1 MINKKPIAIIPAR
14 GGSKR
19 IKLKNIILFKNR
31 PLIYWTI
38 KSAIECKIFSKIYVS
53 TDSVVIKNKLNKFR
67 NFKNKINFLYR
78 PKKLSGSK
86 TKTSSLIKYLI
97 KKNSLDKKFFDFIL
111 LQPTSPLRKK
121 EHIKMMWNLY
131 KKYNLIDFFSVSE
144 RVNKFKINKKN
155 RKIFY
160 GEKKISLK
168 KLRSVYQNGSIYIK
182 NIASFKKNP
191 NFVTR
196 NSQLY
201 LMSKKAS
208 LDVDTIKDLENN

>member
-1 MINKKPIAIIPAR
+1 MINKKPIAIVPAR

-19 IKLKNIILFKNR
+19 IKLKNIVLFKNR
-31 PLIYWTI
+31 PLIFWTI

-53 TDSVVIKNKLNKFR
+53 TDSVIIKNELNKFK

-97 KKNSLDKKFFDFIL
+97 KKNSLDKKFVDFIL

-121 EHIKMMWNLY
+121 EHIERMWNLY
-131 KKYNLIDFFSVSE
+131 KKYNLNDFFSVSE

-160 GEKKISLK
+160 GKRKINFK
-168 KLRSVYQNGSIYIK
+168 KLKSIYQNGSIYIK
-182 NIASFKKNP
+182 KLEFFKKNP
-191 NFVTR
+191 NFVTKE
-196 NSQLY
+196 SYLY

-208 LDVDTIKDLENN
+208 LDIDTVKDLKNN

>member
-1 MINKKPIAIIPAR
+1 MITKKPIAIIPAR

-19 IKLKNIILFKNR
+19 IKLKNIILFKNK

-53 TDSVVIKNKLNKFR
+53 TDSIIVKNELNKFK

-131 KKYNLIDFFSVSE
+131 KKYNLSDFFSVSE
-144 RVNKFKINKKN
+144 RVNKFKINKTN

-160 GEKKISLK
+160 GEKKINLK

-182 NIASFKKNP
+182 NLESFKKNP
-191 NFVTR
+191 HFITK
-196 NSQLY
+196 NSHLY
-201 LMSKKAS
+201 LMGRKAS
-208 LDVDTIKDLENN
+208 LDVDTIKDLGNN